1 MKQKLLSSFRLRVVM
16 LVAILCSAFTG
27 KAFADSWSR
36 VTSKNEL
43 LEGGTFIL
51 GYEATANSGV
61 IVPMQNEGTATTSA
75 AGYMYSGTTS
85 GSSSNNTIDMS
96 NVASTSLYEVS
107 IIASNSVSD
116 AICIKIGDN
125 FLGNTNTKN
134 NCKLFTSASKNTSFV
149 PSFGDN
155 DVVTLTIQDN
165 QTYKNLQFNNSSN
178 SYRFAVYGG
187 TQKNLVIYKKV
198 SGSTSTPSISAS
210 NVDVAYGATE
220 GNINFTLSN
229 EPNPVGTLSANVAS
243 GNTIENFTLGAI
255 TGNTVPFTCSAND
268 ATTARTATVT
278 LTYTYGD
285 NETVTKDVTI
295 TQAAAPVIYS
305 TIPALFDAATSTST
319 PVTVSFD
326 NWVVT
331 GVNGSQLFVTDGTNG
346 FIVYQSS
353 HGFVVG
359 NTLSGTASCNLI
371 LFNGS
376 AQLTGLNSS
385 TEGLTVGTNGNVT
398 PVVSTIN
405 ALGAVNTGSV
415 VTLNGL
421 TYNGTNLSDGT
432 NTIKYYTSLYNG
444 TTLENGKTY
453 NITGVFAL
461 NNTEKRIL
469 PRSAADIE
477 DYTDSR
483 ADIATIN
490 EVSPTSV
497 GVGVDGSFTLDIDY
511 ASSDPTDYEVTLTSS
526 DNNILMVENDGTY
539 LAGDTEGSVTL
550 TVTVE
555 PVDDATYKTVT
566 RDFTIN
572 VVDNRE
578 EAGLAWSDSEV
589 NIELNADE
597 TDYSLP
603 TLSNPN
609 NLTVTYEST
618 NENVAVEVDG
628 EFIVETSAEG
638 TTTIKAVFAGNSSY
652 KPMTVSYTINVYDP
666 NVKGTEENP
675 YTVADLIAM
684 NGTAATTENVYV
696 TGWIVG
702 YLASSTNLI
711 TDDASKYDVSNIALA
726 DIPEETTI
734 SNVVAAQFQN
744 NTARAAL
751 NAKNNPWNVG
761 VAKVLLY
768 GKLGKAFGKVALTSV
783 LVASKKVAEQVSISS
798 VGMATYYTDCALDF
812 TGLTDMWAYVA
823 TLNGGAI
830 TFTRVNKVPANTGIL
845 LYNPGKASASQVVP
859 VATGDMDAVGD
870 NKFVGTLTDITALTG
885 DNYYILNDGDEGL
898 GFYKANGK
906 KVAAHRAYLDATGAS
921 SRSFIGFDNDGTTT
935 GIEAVENTQSAFA
948 EFYNLNG
955 QRVVAP
961 QKGLYIVNGKKVMF
975 K

>member
-1 MKQKLLSSFRLRVVM
+1 MRKKSLLSKLMLLLLVLVGGVGTAWADETYSLTPDNNNTGRSENSYITTLTEFTYNGISWKMNQWNPSSLQIKTNQSSAASEFRFYNT
-16 LVAILCSAFTG
+16 SAFSGRIT
-27 KAFADSWSR
+27 KVVITFSALTVSDA
-36 VTSKNEL
+36 SKL
-43 LEGGTFIL
+43 MFLGGTS
-51 GYEATANSGV
+51 EV
-61 IVPMQNEGTATTSA
+61 TATTGGTAGTWNSTAKTLTWTPSA
-75 AGYMYSGTTS
+75 SDYYTYFAFYQNGKAASGTNKLATK
-85 GSSSNNTIDMS
+85 
-96 NVASTSLYEVS
+96 
-107 IIASNSVSD
+107 D
-116 AICIKIGDN
+116 AIVI
-125 FLGNTNTKN
+125 
-134 NCKLFTSASKNTSFV
+134 
-149 PSFGDN
+149 
-155 DVVTLTIQDN
+155 
-165 QTYKNLQFNNSSN
+165 TYESS
-178 SYRFAVYGG
+178 
-187 TQKNLVIYKKV
+187 
-198 SGSTSTPSISAS
+198 STSTPAISSSDVAIAYDATSGSIAYTLTNAVTGGSVSAS
-210 NVDVAYGATE
+210 TTSDWISLGSET
-220 GNINFTLSN
+220 
-229 EPNPVGTLSANVAS
+229 AS
-243 GNTIENFTLGAI
+243 PIS
-255 TGNTVPFTCSAND
+255 FTCSANES
-268 ATTARTATVT
+268 TTARTATVT

-305 TIPALFDAATSTST
+305 TIPALFEAATSSSA
-319 PVTVSFD
+319 PVTVSFG

-331 GVNGSQLFVTDGTNG
+331 GVNGSQLFVTDGTYG
-346 FIVYQSS
+346 FIVYQSN

-359 NTLSGTASCNLI
+359 NTLSGTASCNLV

-376 AQLTGLNSS
+376 AQLTGLTSS

-483 ADIATIN
+483 TDIATIN
-490 EVSPTSV
+490 GVSPTSV

-578 EAGLAWSDSEV
+578 EAGLAWSNSEV
-589 NIELNADE
+589 NIELNATE
-597 TDYSLP
+597 YTLP
-603 TLSNPN
+603 TLTNPN
-609 NLTVTYEST
+609 NLDVTYEST
-618 NENVAVEVDG
+618 DENIAVEVDG
-628 EFIVETSAEG
+628 DFHVETSAVG
-638 TTTIKAVFAGNSSY
+638 TTTIKAIFAGNSSF

-666 NVKGTEENP
+666 NVKGTEDNP

-684 NGTAATTENVYV
+684 DGTAATTENVYV

-702 YLASSTNLI
+702 YLASSTNLV
-711 TDDASKYDVSNIALA
+711 TDDASKYEVSNIALA
-726 DIPEETTI
+726 DSPEETTI

-744 NTARAAL
+744 NSARAAL
-751 NAKNNPWNVG
+751 NAKDNPWNVG

-783 LVASKKVAEQVSISS
+783 LVASKKVAEHVNISS

-823 TLNGGAI
+823 TLNGNAI

-845 LYNPGKASASQVVP
+845 LYNPGKASVSHVVP
-859 VATGDMDAVGD
+859 VATGDTDAVGD

-885 DNYYILNDGDEGL
+885 DNYYILNNGGEGL

-935 GIEAVENTQSAFA
+935 GIEAVENPQSAFA